1 VQAATME
8 ADQKKKNNNNHQV
21 NLVSQEILLETDQKE
36 TAAGGTLSSSREQK
50 SETQQHNLLTALES
64 KIEQL
69 HSVMQ
74 NEELEGT
81 INQVVDKLRQD
92 SEAES
97 EAEKSHTDLHR
108 AVDELKA
115 KLVEKSKQVKSYELA
130 LKATTQQLEE
140 LALISETR
148 LKNAAEHQA
157 GSRSSASAAP
167 PAAGEADEET
177 TATSNKCQGCQLRKA
192 ELLELEDARRQLEI
206 KNEILV
212 QGLNARDK
220 LIADLEGAIKQ
231 FENQLLLSP
240 QQQQQEALGGDLN
253 TLLPEEEEEEEVK
266 CKTCGLSQLEL
277 NVLSDALRQLTETN
291 DVLLQRLNGRNQR
304 ISELEGTVKQF
315 ECELQEA
322 QACVQETS
330 LLIAARDKRIQRLE
344 MELLCSAAAAAS
356 VTPHDVQQPPCTGAA
371 ASQEQSKGGAVSQ
384 GANTK
389 QKAGSNPPPLSCAAG
404 QGQQDQQKTPN
415 NSSSVC
421 PGGPVMRKAMQ
432 SSSSPPMMSDT
443 MRHAY
448 EHAKEALQHSVDT
461 SLEGGGGGGSSHCP
475 IQGAF
480 AHMGVCTTRS
490 AQQQEDSTAL
500 KSSSPSSSHV
510 VQGASRN
517 QELCCQPIIPSHTE
531 FYTHADPATTYRLNR
546 NADHHSSS
554 MINDCLQDVSIPY
567 STVVELSRQ
576 QQQTTVASIS
586 WISDFPQPFHSSSMH
601 ATVASR
607 STSPGGDSS
616 PSQELPP
623 LADVAGS
630 IYHHYPHHT
639 PRKLQY

>member
-1 VQAATME
+1 ME
-8 ADQKKKNNNNHQV
+8 ADQKNNDDDNNHQV

-36 TAAGGTLSSSREQK
+36 TAAGGTLSSSREQQ

-81 INQVVDKLRQD
+81 IHQVVDKLRQE

-97 EAEKSHTDLHR
+97 EAEKSHTDLHT

-167 PAAGEADEET
+167 AAAADEET
-177 TATSNKCQGCQLRKA
+177 TTTKKCQGCQLRKA
-192 ELLELEDARRQLEI
+192 ELSELEDARRQLEI
-206 KNEILV
+206 TNEILV
-212 QGLNARDK
+212 QRLNARDK
-220 LIADLEGAIKQ
+220 LMADLEGAIKQ
-231 FENQLLLSP
+231 FEDQLLLSP
-240 QQQQQEALGGDLN
+240 QQQQQEALGGALN
-253 TLLPEEEEEEEVK
+253 TLLPEEEVVK

-277 NVLSDALRQLTETN
+277 NVLSDARRQLKETN

-322 QACVQETS
+322 QACLQETS

-344 MELLCSAAAAAS
+344 MELLCSAAAAAAS
-356 VTPHDVQQPPCTGAA
+356 VTPHDVQQPPCTRAA
-371 ASQEQSKGGAVSQ
+371 ASQEQSKRGAVNQ
-384 GANTK
+384 GANPK
-389 QKAGSNPPPLSCAAG
+389 QKAGSNPPPSSCAAG

-421 PGGPVMRKAMQ
+421 PGGAMMRKAMQ
-432 SSSSPPMMSDT
+432 SSSSSSSSPPMMRDT

-461 SLEGGGGGGSSHCP
+461 SIEGGGGGGGSSHCP

-480 AHMGVCTTRS
+480 ARMGVCTTKS

-517 QELCCQPIIPSHTE
+517 QELYCQPMIPSHAE

-554 MINDCLQDVSIPY
+554 MISDRLQDVSVPY

-576 QQQTTVASIS
+576 QQQTTAAGIS

-639 PRKLQY
+639 PSKLQY

>member
-1 VQAATME
+1 M
-8 ADQKKKNNNNHQV
+8 
-21 NLVSQEILLETDQKE
+21 SQEILLETDEKE
-36 TAAGGTLSSSREQK
+36 TAAGGTLSSSREQQP
-50 SETQQHNLLTALES
+50 ETQQHNLLTALES

-81 INQVVDKLRQD
+81 IHQVVDKLRQD

-97 EAEKSHTDLHR
+97 EAEKSHTDLHI

-157 GSRSSASAAP
+157 GSRSSASAA
-167 PAAGEADEET
+167 ADEET
-177 TATSNKCQGCQLRKA
+177 TTTNNKCQGCQLRKA

-206 KNEILV
+206 TNEILV

-220 LIADLEGAIKQ
+220 LIEDLEGAIKQ

-240 QQQQQEALGGDLN
+240 QQQQEEALGGALN

-277 NVLSDALRQLTETN
+277 NVLSDARRQLTETN

-322 QACVQETS
+322 QACLQETS

-384 GANTK
+384 GANPK
-389 QKAGSNPPPLSCAAG
+389 QKAGSNPPPSSCAAG

-421 PGGPVMRKAMQ
+421 PGGAMMRKAMQ
-432 SSSSPPMMSDT
+432 SSSSSSSPPMMSDT

-461 SLEGGGGGGSSHCP
+461 SLEGGGGGGGSSHCP

-480 AHMGVCTTRS
+480 ARMGVCTTRS

-500 KSSSPSSSHV
+500 KSSSPSSSHA

-517 QELCCQPIIPSHTE
+517 QELCCQPMIPSHTE

-554 MINDCLQDVSIPY
+554 MINDRLQDVSIPY

-576 QQQTTVASIS
+576 QQQTTVAGIS

-630 IYHHYPHHT
+630 TYHHYPHHT
-639 PRKLQY
+639 PSKLQY

>member
-1 VQAATME
+1 ME
-8 ADQKKKNNNNHQV
+8 ADQKKKNNNNNHQV

-36 TAAGGTLSSSREQK
+36 TAAGGTLSSSRDQQ

-81 INQVVDKLRQD
+81 IHQVVDGLRQD

-97 EAEKSHTDLHR
+97 EAEKSHTDLHI

-157 GSRSSASAAP
+157 SSRSSASAA
-167 PAAGEADEET
+167 AAAAAAADEET
-177 TATSNKCQGCQLRKA
+177 TTNNNKCQGCQLRKA

-206 KNEILV
+206 TNEILV

-240 QQQQQEALGGDLN
+240 QQQQHEALGGALN
-253 TLLPEEEEEEEVK
+253 TLLPEEEEVK

-277 NVLSDALRQLTETN
+277 KVLSNAGRQLTETN
-291 DVLLQRLNGRNQR
+291 DALLQRLNGRNQR
-304 ISELEGTVKQF
+304 ISELESTVKQF

-322 QACVQETS
+322 QACLQETS

-371 ASQEQSKGGAVSQ
+371 ASQEQSKGGAVNQ
-384 GANTK
+384 GANPK
-389 QKAGSNPPPLSCAAG
+389 PKAGTNPPPSSCAAG

-421 PGGPVMRKAMQ
+421 PGGAVMRKAMQ
-432 SSSSPPMMSDT
+432 SSSSSSSSPPMMSDT

-448 EHAKEALQHSVDT
+448 EHAKDALQHSVET
-461 SLEGGGGGGSSHCP
+461 SLEGGGGAGGGGSHCP

-480 AHMGVCTTRS
+480 ARMGVCTTRS

-500 KSSSPSSSHV
+500 KSSSPSSHV
-510 VQGASRN
+510 VQGASRI
-517 QELCCQPIIPSHTE
+517 QELCCQPMIPSHTE

-546 NADHHSSS
+546 NADHNSSS
-554 MINDCLQDVSIPY
+554 MISDRLQDVSIPY

-576 QQQTTVASIS
+576 QQQTTVAGIS

>member
-1 VQAATME
+1 ME
-8 ADQKKKNNNNHQV
+8 ADQTNNTTNNNNQV

-36 TAAGGTLSSSREQK
+36 TTAGGTLSSSREQQ

-81 INQVVDKLRQD
+81 IHQVVDKLRQD

-157 GSRSSASAAP
+157 SSISSASAA
-167 PAAGEADEET
+167 AAAAAVDEET
-177 TATSNKCQGCQLRKA
+177 TTTNNKCQGCQLRKA

-206 KNEILV
+206 TNEILV
-212 QGLNARDK
+212 QGLNSRDK
-220 LIADLEGAIKQ
+220 LIADLEGAITQ
-231 FENQLLLSP
+231 FENQLLPTP
-240 QQQQQEALGGDLN
+240 QQQQQEALGGGLN
-253 TLLPEEEEEEEVK
+253 ILLPEEEEVK

-277 NVLSDALRQLTETN
+277 NVLSDARRQLTEIN

-322 QACVQETS
+322 QACLQETS

-371 ASQEQSKGGAVSQ
+371 ASQEQCKGGAVSQ
-384 GANTK
+384 GANPK
-389 QKAGSNPPPLSCAAG
+389 QKAGSNPPPYSCAAG

-421 PGGPVMRKAMQ
+421 PGGAVMQKAMQ
-432 SSSSPPMMSDT
+432 SSCSSSSPPMMSDT

-461 SLEGGGGGGSSHCP
+461 SLEGGGGGGGSSHCP

-480 AHMGVCTTRS
+480 ARMGVCTTRS

-517 QELCCQPIIPSHTE
+517 QELCCQPMIPSHTE

-554 MINDCLQDVSIPY
+554 MISDRLQDVSIPY

-576 QQQTTVASIS
+576 QQQTTVAGIS

-639 PRKLQY
+639 PSKLQY

>member
-1 VQAATME
+1 ME
-8 ADQKKKNNNNHQV
+8 ADQKKNNNNNNHQV

-36 TAAGGTLSSSREQK
+36 TAAGGTLSSSREQQ

-81 INQVVDKLRQD
+81 IHQVVDKLRQD

-97 EAEKSHTDLHR
+97 EAEKSHTDLHI

-157 GSRSSASAAP
+157 GSRSSASVAA
-167 PAAGEADEET
+167 AADEET
-177 TATSNKCQGCQLRKA
+177 TTTNKKCQGCQLRKA
-192 ELLELEDARRQLEI
+192 ELLELEDGRRQLEI
-206 KNEILV
+206 TNEILV

-220 LIADLEGAIKQ
+220 LIADMEGAITQ

-240 QQQQQEALGGDLN
+240 QQQQQQEALGGGLN
-253 TLLPEEEEEEEVK
+253 ILLLEEEEEVK

-277 NVLSDALRQLTETN
+277 NVLSDARRQLIEIN

-322 QACVQETS
+322 QACLQETS

-384 GANTK
+384 GANPK
-389 QKAGSNPPPLSCAAG
+389 QKAGSNPPPSSCAAG
-404 QGQQDQQKTPN
+404 QGQQDQQKTSN
-415 NSSSVC
+415 NSSSVY
-421 PGGPVMRKAMQ
+421 PGGVMMRKAMQ
-432 SSSSPPMMSDT
+432 SSCSSSSSPPMMSDT

-480 AHMGVCTTRS
+480 ACMGVCTTRS

-510 VQGASRN
+510 VQGASQN
-517 QELCCQPIIPSHTE
+517 QELCCQPMIPSHTE

-554 MINDCLQDVSIPY
+554 MISDRLQDVSIPY

-576 QQQTTVASIS
+576 QQQTTVAGIS

-607 STSPGGDSS
+607 STSPRGDSS

-639 PRKLQY
+639 PSKLQY